1 MRIPAILLLLTA
13 LAAPGPAPAQ
23 SLEDYDYEN
32 LAFRGVGLE
41 LGGIW
46 PLGVERELLL
56 GARADLGYLGPDVRI
71 VPRITF
77 WSSSLRE
84 GVVDELRENVLRLC
98 REPESDCVREFG
110 EVRVSDL
117 ALSLDAHY
125 TWPAWAGLVPY
136 TGAGLGI
143 HLLNGQG
150 ELIDDTFVEDL
161 LDAITP
167 GINLIAGTELP
178 LGSHLRLFTEARGVL
193 GTDLQYAALVAG
205 GSWTIPTP
213 PAGRAP

>member
-1 MRIPAILLLLTA
+1 MRTATLLLLLAA
-13 LAAPGPAPAQ
+13 LAAPGAAPAQ

-46 PLGVERELLL
+46 PLGVERTLLL
-56 GARADLGYLGPDVRI
+56 AARADLGYLGPHVRI
-71 VPRITF
+71 VPRIAF

-84 GVVDELRENVLRLC
+84 GVVDELRENVLSLC
-98 REPESDCVREFG
+98 REQGSDCVREFG

-117 ALSLDAHY
+117 VLSVDAHY
-125 TWPAWAGLVPY
+125 TWPAWSGLLPY
-136 TGAGLGI
+136 TGTGFGI

-178 LGSHLRLFTEARGVL
+178 LGSRLRLFTEARGVL
-193 GTDLQYAALVAG
+193 ATDLQYAALVAG

-213 PAGRAP
+213 PAGRVR